1 LKNPTRIPIKLSTAI
16 PSQARMRLHEHST
29 LPSVISSVAKMR
41 LHEHS
46 RLSTVISSV
55 VKMRVYEH
63 FCEVEK
69 PAFRFERSF
78 LVTMISCIALLSAFA
93 IAQDIDLKGVDLRGR
108 VQLLRTGHRLKDDS
122 KLVVWLTPLGNTP
135 APSTPQQDPS
145 EIPQLVQK
153 DKSFQPEL
161 LVIPAGGKV
170 EFPNHDPFF
179 HNVFSL
185 FDGKRFDLGLYESG
199 TTRFV
204 TFDKPGISF
213 IFCNIHAQMHAVVI
227 ALQTPYYAI
236 SDRRG
241 EIGIR
246 SVAPGR
252 YQMHVFHPSVAPEEL
267 RAAEREITVT
277 TRDTFLGN
285 FSLDES
291 GIELAHKNK
300 YGRDYDRPDP
310 DNPAYARP

>member
-1 LKNPTRIPIKLSTAI
+1 
-16 PSQARMRLHEHST
+16 M
-29 LPSVISSVAKMR
+29 
-41 LHEHS
+41 
-46 RLSTVISSV
+46 
-55 VKMRVYEH
+55 
-63 FCEVEK
+63 
-69 PAFRFERSF
+69 
-78 LVTMISCIALLSAFA
+78 LLCGFA
-93 IAQDIDLKGVDLRGR
+93 GAQNVGLKGK
-108 VQLLRTGHRLKDDS
+108 VQLTRSGHRLKDAS
-122 KLVVWLTPLGNTP
+122 QLVVWLTAVGNTP
-135 APSTPQQDPS
+135 VPAMPRQEPSQ
-145 EIPQLVQK
+145 IPQLVQK
-153 DKSFQPEL
+153 DKSFHPEL
-161 LVIPAGGKV
+161 LVVPAGGKV

-227 ALQTPYYAI
+227 AVQTPYYAI

-241 EIGIR
+241 EIDIR
-246 SVAPGR
+246 DVSPGR

-267 RAAEREITVT
+267 HAAEREITVT
-277 TRDTFLGN
+277 SHDSFLGS
-285 FSLDES
+285 FSLSES
-291 GIELAHKNK
+291 DLEVAHKNK